1 MPADALFKIVN
12 AVHRPL
18 FRLTKGK
25 VGGKGLG
32 MPVLVLTTTGAKSG
46 AKRSV
51 MLTSPLQL
59 GESYVLVASRGGDD
73 QNPAW
78 LHNLRAH
85 PAVEIELDGRTR
97 PMTAR
102 VAAPPARPRGREGA
116 RRPPPADDGP
126 RRGHRGAGR
135 SVAPHRRRPL
145 QLRLVP
151 VED

>member
-1 MPADALFKIVN
+1 MPNDALFKIVN

-25 VGGKGLG
+25 VGRKGLG

-51 MLTSPLQL
+51 MLTSPLRL
-59 GESYVLVASRGGDD
+59 GDSYVLVASRGGDD

-85 PAVEIELDGRTR
+85 PAVEIEIDGRTR
-97 PMTAR
+97 AMTAR
-102 VAAPPARPRGREGA
+102 VADAAERADLWPRIVADHSNYASYQSKTDREIPVVVLDPA
-116 RRPPPADDGP
+116 
-126 RRGHRGAGR
+126 
-135 SVAPHRRRPL
+135 
-145 QLRLVP
+145 
-151 VED
+151 